1 MKRGTGLRLF
11 RSAPLAQ
18 ILDGQGDHQFRKR
31 WVAPTGF
38 LDNECLE
45 IDNTSAERVMR
56 WVALARQ
63 TGY

>member
-1 MKRGTGLRLF
+1 M
-11 RSAPLAQ
+11 
-18 ILDGQGDHQFRKR
+18 
-31 WVAPTGF
+31 
-38 LDNECLE
+38 E